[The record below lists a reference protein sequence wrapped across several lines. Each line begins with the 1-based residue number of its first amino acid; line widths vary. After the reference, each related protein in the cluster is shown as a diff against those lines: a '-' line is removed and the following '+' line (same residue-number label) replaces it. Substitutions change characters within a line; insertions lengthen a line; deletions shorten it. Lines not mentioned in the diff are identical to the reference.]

1 MAEKNS
7 KDLLKLEANTT
18 AVASTSCLESKL
30 FVCKKDTTSLSEA
43 PLQKPSMFPVPKS
56 HDVTY
61 FKIAKFIHGNGG
73 KLYFPAVVTPAK
85 PDNPESYD
93 IEVLN
98 GKESEYIEM
107 DLMLG
112 VADLHTPEAVA
123 AAESALAGC
132 PPLVPLAESSSGSE
146 SEYSSDEEDDDEEED
161 KIKEQ
166 DYKKA
171 ERDSSREP
179 LRKQKSKKR
188 SKIVEL
194 S

>member
-18 AVASTSCLESKL
+18 AVGSTSCLESKL

-43 PLQKPSMFPVPKS
+43 PLQKPAMFPVPKS
-56 HDVTY
+56 QGT
-61 FKIAKFIHGNGG
+61 
-73 KLYFPAVVTPAK
+73 
-85 PDNPESYD
+85 DNPESYD

-123 AAESALAGC
+123 AAESALAGR
-132 PPLVPLAESSSGSE
+132 PPLIPLAESSSGSV
-146 SEYSSDEEDDDEEED
+146 SENSSDEDDDDKEED

-179 LRKQKSKKR
+179 LRKQKPKKR